1 MIPPIVL
8 KESPSMALAGQA
20 LPWGSSIGVQ
30 RAVPA
35 YDSLSKFAALHVVAV
50 TDHVSLGARGLVV
63 DDAGVAVGLVAGGV
77 VAAVGAAGGLGAG
90 CRVSL
95 PVPAEAAASLS
106 SAGDLMVVEV
116 AETAGNPLAWGLVAV
131 AAHGGSLGSGA
142 GLVAAA
148 AADPG
153 CLGAGRLVVVG
164 VAAGNS
170 SSDLPPPAQ

>member
-1 MIPPIVL
+1 
-8 KESPSMALAGQA
+8 MALAGRA

-30 RAVPA
+30 RGVPA

-90 CRVSL
+90 CWVSL

-106 SAGDLMVVEV
+106 SAGDLMVVGV

-148 AADPG
+148 ADLG
-153 CLGAGRLVVVG
+153 SLGAGRLVVVG